1 MSINQLYPVF
11 FKMDQFTTLI
21 VGGGNVAHEK
31 LSYLLK
37 SSLNARVT
45 LVAMEI
51 QPDILDFAESY
62 ENVNLLKQQFDTTLL
77 EGKQLVIVAT
87 ENKELNKSIWQ
98 EAKQRG
104 ILVNVADTPSLC
116 DFYLGSIITKG
127 DLKIAISTNGKS
139 PTFAKRFRELL
150 ETVLPDELPELLENL
165 RIIRDR
171 LEGSFAQ
178 KVKTMNELTA
188 ELIKK

>member
-1 MSINQLYPVF
+1 MSVNQLYPVF
-11 FKMDQFTTLI
+11 LKMDQFTTLI
-21 VGGGNVAHEK
+21 VGGGNVALEK
-31 LSYLLK
+31 ISFLLK
-37 SSLNARVT
+37 SSINARVT
-45 LVAMEI
+45 LVA
-51 QPDILDFAESY
+51 PDIQSQIVDLAESH
-62 ENVNLLKQQFDTTLL
+62 ENVRLLRQRFSDDLL
-77 EGKQLVIVAT
+77 EDKQLVIVAT
-87 ENKELNKSIWQ
+87 ENKELNRSIFE

-127 DLKIAISTNGKS
+127 DLKLAISTNGKS

-150 ETVLPDELPELLENL
+150 EDVLPDELPELLDNL
-165 RIIRDR
+165 RIIRDQ
-171 LEGSFAQ
+171 LEGSFAH

>member
-1 MSINQLYPVF
+1 MNQLYPVF